1 MYISFCAFAPP
12 PPKKN
17 RVVLL
22 SFEVILIDIVYWLC
36 LPLIRRFKKT
46 SLLNKI
52 NYEIII
58 INNLL
63 KYANIYTAYSSVFF
77 NGIYILLNN
86 VLYLMVPFRLV
97 VPLCRKKLSE
107 NE

>member
-1 MYISFCAFAPP
+1 MNKAILADDFAHLPP
-12 PPKKN
+12 PPN
-17 RVVLL
+17 RVILL
-22 SFEVILIDIVYWLC
+22 SCEVILLDIVYRLG

-46 SLLNKI
+46 NLLNKI

-77 NGIYILLNN
+77 MVYTCIYYSIT
-86 VLYLMVPFRLV
+86 YYI
-97 VPLCRKKLSE
+97 
-107 NE
+107 